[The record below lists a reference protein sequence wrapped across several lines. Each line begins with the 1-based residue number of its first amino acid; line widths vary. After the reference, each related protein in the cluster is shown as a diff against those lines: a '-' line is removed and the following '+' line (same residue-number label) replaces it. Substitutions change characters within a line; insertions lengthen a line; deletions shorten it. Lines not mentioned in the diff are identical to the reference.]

1 MDYIKTIGINSNQP
15 RGRGFN
21 HPYDIAIS
29 SNGRIYVLNR
39 MYPQS
44 TEGIRIQICDLA
56 DNWYGE
62 FGNGPGNDKD
72 SFRVPVAMAFDSYD
86 KLYVTDESFHQIKI
100 FNTDGDFLAAWGG
113 PEVQQEF
120 IQAPA
125 GICVD
130 SDDSILV
137 VEQHRG
143 CITKIDPDGNI
154 IAKFGKPGSL
164 DGQFNLPWGI
174 TVDTQNN
181 IYVADWRN
189 DRIQKFDTSGHFL
202 MTIGESGHHDGQLYR
217 PSSVAVDSDGNIYVA
232 DWGNERVQVFDD
244 NGRLLNIMYGEATLS
259 KWALEWLEVNKDEYN
274 ARKNSNLVIT
284 DLPSHLN
291 SPYHVSSQ
299 TEHLFWGPVSV
310 KFDTENRFY
319 VTEHSRHRI
328 QIFQRC
334 ETTVS

>member
-29 SNGRIYVLNR
+29 RDGRIYVLNR

-44 TEGIRIQICDLA
+44 TEGIRIQICDLD

-62 FGNGPGNDKD
+62 FGNGPGDQNN
-72 SFRVPVAMAFDSYD
+72 SFRVPVAMAFDSGD

-100 FNTDGDFLAAWGG
+100 FNTDGDLLDVWGG
-113 PEVQQEF
+113 PDFQSEF
-120 IQAPA
+120 FQAPA

-137 VEQHRG
+137 VEQQRG
-143 CITKIDPDGNI
+143 CITRIDSTGNVV
-154 IAKFGKPGSL
+154 AKFGEPGSL
-164 DGQFNLPWGI
+164 EGQFNLPWGI
-174 TVDTQNN
+174 TVDTKHN

-189 DRIQKFDTSGHFL
+189 DRIQKFNRFGQFL
-202 MTIGESGHHDGQLYR
+202 MTIGESGHNEGQLYR
-217 PSSVAVDSDGNIYVA
+217 PSSVAVDAGGNIYVA
-232 DWGNERVQVFDD
+232 DWGNERIQIFAD
-244 NGRLLNIMYGEATLS
+244 NGMLQKIMYGQATLS
-259 KWALEWLEVNKDEYN
+259 KWGLEWLQVNQDEFT
-274 ARKNSNLVIT
+274 ARKKSDLVIT
-284 DLPSHLN
+284 ELPSHLK
-291 SPYHVSSQ
+291 SPYHVASQ

-310 KFDTENRFY
+310 KIDSENRFY

-328 QIFQRC
+328 QVF
-334 ETTVS
+334 ELYGTKVS

>member
-29 SNGRIYVLNR
+29 SGGRIYVLNR

-56 DNWYGE
+56 DNWHGE
-62 FGNGPGNDKD
+62 FGNGPGDDKD
-72 SFRVPVAMAFDSYD
+72 SFRVPVAMTFDSND
-86 KLYVTDESFHQIKI
+86 KLYVTDESFHQIKM
-100 FNTDGDFLAAWGG
+100 FNTDGDFLDVWGG
-113 PEVQQEF
+113 PEVQDKF
-120 IQAPA
+120 IHAPA

-130 SDDSILV
+130 SNDSILV
-137 VEQHRG
+137 VEQYRG
-143 CITKIDPDGNI
+143 CITRIDSDGNI
-154 IAKFGKPGSL
+154 IAKFGKPGSG

-174 TVDTQNN
+174 TVDRQNN

-189 DRIQKFDTSGHFL
+189 DRIQKFDAFGHFL
-202 MTIGESGHHDGQLYR
+202 MTIGESGHNDGQLHR

-232 DWGNERVQVFDD
+232 DWGNERIQVFDA
-244 NGRLLNIMYGEATLS
+244 NGILLNIMCGEATLS

-274 ARKNSNLVIT
+274 ARKNSNLVIAE
-284 DLPSHLN
+284 LPTHLN

-310 KFDTENRFY
+310 KLDTENRFY